1 MARYGKRRVN
11 VEEFCVASA
20 NRVLWLKRDKN
31 GRVVIVNKN
40 HS

>member
-1 MARYGKRRVN
+1 VARYGKRRFN
-11 VEEFCVASA
+11 VEEFYVESA

-31 GRVVIVNKN
+31 GRVVIVKN